1 MWGSRTRR
9 SSSGGATR
17 SVIKAVDS
25 GPVRLLSL
33 DRHEKRNALSQE
45 LCTLLIDE
53 VLHPPSSTR
62 AIVLTGEGTVF
73 SAGADLDETDFQGA
87 LYPAIAGLMRTI
99 VACPLPV
106 VAYLNGPAIG
116 AGMMLAMA
124 CDLRVVSETAVCSLP
139 VAKIGIGVDA
149 WPVEALSELIGGARA
164 RAMLLA
170 GLPLDVNA
178 AVATG
183 FAVGRG
189 DLDDAVALA
198 GSFADKSAETV
209 ANVKQ
214 QFAPSLFSEAE
225 RDAGVQAAWDARR

>member
-1 MWGSRTRR
+1 M
-9 SSSGGATR
+9 SSEGATR
-17 SVIKAVDS
+17 SVIKVVDS
-25 GPVRLLSL
+25 GPVRVVSL

-53 VLHPPSSTR
+53 ILHPPSSTR

-87 LYPAIAGLMRTI
+87 LYPAIAELMRTI
-99 VACPLPV
+99 VASPLPV

-139 VAKIGIGVDA
+139 VTKIGIGVDA

-170 GLPLDVNA
+170 GLPLDVDGA
-178 AVATG
+178 LATG

-198 GSFADKSAETV
+198 GSFTHKSAETV

-214 QFAPSLFSEAE
+214 QFAPSLFSEAA
-225 RDAGVQAAWDARR
+225 RDAGVQAAWDARC

>member
-1 MWGSRTRR
+1 M
-9 SSSGGATR
+9 
-17 SVIKAVDS
+17 IKVVDS
-25 GPVRLLSL
+25 GPVRVISL

-45 LCTLLIDE
+45 LCTLLIDGI
-53 VLHPPSSTR
+53 LHPPSSTR

-73 SAGADLDETDFQGA
+73 SAGADLDETDFQDA
-87 LYPAIAGLMRTI
+87 LYPVIAKLMRTI
-99 VACPLPV
+99 VASPLPA

-139 VAKIGIGVDA
+139 VTKIGIGVDS
-149 WPVEALSELIGGARA
+149 WPVEALTELIGGARA

-170 GLPLDVNA
+170 GLPLDVDT

-189 DLDDAVALA
+189 SLEDALALA
-198 GSFADKSAETV
+198 GNFAGKSAETV

-214 QFAPSLFSEAE
+214 QFAPSLFTEAE
-225 RDAGVQAAWDARR
+225 RDAGVQAAWGARR